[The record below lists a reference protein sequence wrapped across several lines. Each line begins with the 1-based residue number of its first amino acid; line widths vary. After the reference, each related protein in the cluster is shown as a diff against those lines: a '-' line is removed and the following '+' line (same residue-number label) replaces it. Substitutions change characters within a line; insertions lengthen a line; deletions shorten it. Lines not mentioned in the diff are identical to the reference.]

1 MYRESEARKQL
12 AYKSTTFAQVQA
24 LLRFAKS
31 SLAALSGKACPQGP
45 AELIVARILRL
56 TSNISSSLAGLAAEA
71 AQTSEEVLEASL
83 QLLSVQ
89 TFFNVVLQQLKEGEE
104 AVSQQMVQQ

>member
-1 MYRESEARKQL
+1 
-12 AYKSTTFAQVQA
+12 
-24 LLRFAKS
+24 
-31 SLAALSGKACPQGP
+31 
-45 AELIVARILRL
+45 
-56 TSNISSSLAGLAAEA
+56 LAGLAAEA